1 MLAIRAGQMFDG
13 ERFTDGRVTVLV
25 DDGRLSGVESGWPDL
40 PDATQVLDYPE
51 DTVLPGLIDTH
62 AHLVCDS
69 DENALLRIAGYSAAE
84 TRRGHHRGAP
94 TSTGRRCDDGPGP
107 GGPWVLCAGA
117 A

>member
-25 DDGRLSGVESGWPDL
+25 DDGRVNGVESGWPDL

-84 TRRGHHRGAP
+84 LDVVITEGLRRQLAAGVTTVRDLGDRGF
-94 TSTGRRCDDGPGP
+94 C
-107 GGPWVLCAGA
+107 CAGA